1 MVRTLSRSYNHTA
14 KTIRLELFADSVD
27 DVKPDLGVDIV
38 PEGYSIEQGSRC
50 KVASGE
56 VYYMMSNGQ
65 WMQDTKSPGGGGGG
79 GDDRQATEEEVEE
92 AIDDIVDDLH
102 L

>member
-1 MVRTLSRSYNHTA
+1 MVRTLSRQYNHSA
-14 KTIRLELFADSVD
+14 KTIRLGLFADEVD
-27 DVKPDLGVDIV
+27 DVKSDLGTDIV

-65 WMQDTKSPGGGGGG
+65 WMKDTQSPGGGGG
-79 GDDRQATEEEVEE
+79 DDGRPATEEEVEE
-92 AIDDIVDDLH
+92 AIDEIVDDLH